1 MPSLPASAGSST
13 SARAAC
19 AASGQPPTDTADRR
33 GTPPVHSPDAP
44 PSDRGVQAHSRAS
57 RKGLYLAVRLHGTLP
72 HGASSF
78 SLVRRGTMIV
88 GHTE

>member
-13 SARAAC
+13 LARAAY
-19 AASGQPPTDTADRR
+19 AASGHRRQARPADAALRLLIRRIHRRRTAACEPA
-33 GTPPVHSPDAP
+33 GP
-44 PSDRGVQAHSRAS
+44 
-57 RKGLYLAVRLHGTLP
+57 YLAVRLHGTLP

>member
-13 SARAAC
+13 LARAAY
-19 AASGQPPTDTADRR
+19 AASGHRRQARPIDAALRLLIRRMRRRRTAACALAVEPA
-33 GTPPVHSPDAP
+33 GT
-44 PSDRGVQAHSRAS
+44 
-57 RKGLYLAVRLHGTLP
+57 YLAVRLHGTLP